1 MSELK
6 KIVENIKNKNF
17 INALKLC
24 EIYKN
29 EKNKHIIFNLK
40 GVIFLSQN
48 KFEKAEINFLESQNI
63 NDAFIDPVKNLFLM
77 YFKKNDSKKIL
88 IYAKKLVQM
97 DKLNPVFNYQL
108 GFALEQN
115 FIFDEAIK
123 YYKNCVNYNGKDKIK
138 ALNNIGVIYSN
149 TNKIKMSI
157 PYFLE
162 ALKLNENDKFVVNNL
177 LSNYL
182 KLRDEK
188 NSDIFF
194 KKALNIDQ
202 NFIYFLYNKAEYLI
216 LKGQLESAIEILD
229 SNKKEL
235 KFLIRLVK
243 IYFTIGEKNKAQK
256 LLHELKEIKSD
267 NPDLLNFLGMRYLY
281 EGDFDN
287 GWKYYENR
295 PTKLKNSF
303 KDIKEWNGEKITNK
317 NIAVYSEQG
326 LGDAIQFSKYIIP
339 LLKVSK
345 NVDFLVQKK
354 IINLFKKDIPNLR
367 INTLDYN
374 QESKFEYKIALGSL
388 IKFFYEEKFDSNDSI
403 INHKDKFSKISINN
417 FDKKKLNVG
426 IAWSGSFNG
435 PNEPY
440 RSIPLKSLK
449 KIFTL
454 DINFFSLQNE
464 IWQRDLETYNS
475 TKMINLGN
483 YSLDEIAS
491 IIPDL
496 DLVISSDTS
505 LLHLSASLNKETWG
519 ILNLDPDWRWGEFNK
534 INPYNSLKLFHQK
547 KFNEWED
554 VENDVFNNLKKKL
567 IN

>member
-48 KFEKAEINFLESQNI
+48 KFEEAEINFLESQKI

-123 YYKNCVNYNGKDKIK
+123 YYKNCINYNGKDKIK

-149 TNKIKMSI
+149 INKIKMSI
-157 PYFLE
+157 PFFLE

-216 LKGQLESAIEILD
+216 LKGQIESAIEILD

-303 KDIKEWNGEKITNK
+303 KDIKEWSGEKITNK

-464 IWQRDLETYNS
+464 IWQRDLDTYNS

-483 YSLDEIAS
+483 YSLNEIAS

>member
-48 KFEKAEINFLESQNI
+48 KFEEAEINFLESQKI

-123 YYKNCVNYNGKDKIK
+123 YYKNCINYNGKDKIK

-157 PYFLE
+157 PFFLE

-216 LKGQLESAIEILD
+216 LKGQIESAIEILD

-374 QESKFEYKIALGSL
+374 QEGKFEYKIALGSL

-464 IWQRDLETYNS
+464 IWQRDLDTYNS

-483 YSLDEIAS
+483 YSLNEIAS

>member
-48 KFEKAEINFLESQNI
+48 KFEEAEINFLESQKI

-123 YYKNCVNYNGKDKIK
+123 YYKNCINYNGKDKIK

-149 TNKIKMSI
+149 INKIKMSI
-157 PYFLE
+157 PFFLE

-216 LKGQLESAIEILD
+216 LKGQIESAIEILD

-303 KDIKEWNGEKITNK
+303 KDIKEWSGEKITNK

-464 IWQRDLETYNS
+464 IWQRDLDTYNS

-483 YSLDEIAS
+483 YSLNEIAS

-519 ILNLDPDWRWGEFNK
+519 LLNLDPDWRWGEFNK

>member
-48 KFEKAEINFLESQNI
+48 KFEEAEINFLESQKI

-123 YYKNCVNYNGKDKIK
+123 YYKNCINYNGKDKIK

-157 PYFLE
+157 PFFLE

-216 LKGQLESAIEILD
+216 LKGQIESAIEILD

-464 IWQRDLETYNS
+464 IWQRDLDTYNS

-483 YSLDEIAS
+483 YSLNEIAS

-519 ILNLDPDWRWGEFNK
+519 LLNLDPDWRWGEFNK

>member
-48 KFEKAEINFLESQNI
+48 KFEKAEINFLESQKI

>member
-48 KFEKAEINFLESQNI
+48 KFEEAEINFLESQKI

-123 YYKNCVNYNGKDKIK
+123 YYKNCINYNGKDKIK

-157 PYFLE
+157 PFFLE

-216 LKGQLESAIEILD
+216 LKGQIESAIEILG

-256 LLHELKEIKSD
+256 LLQELKEIKSD

-367 INTLDYN
+367 ISALDYN

-388 IKFFYEEKFDSNDSI
+388 IKFFYKEKFDSNDSI
-403 INHKDKFSKISINN
+403 INHKDKFSKISIDN

-464 IWQRDLETYNS
+464 IWQRDLDTYNS

-483 YSLDEIAS
+483 YSLNEIAS

>member
-48 KFEKAEINFLESQNI
+48 KFEEAEINFLESQKI

-123 YYKNCVNYNGKDKIK
+123 YYKNCINYNGKDKIK

-157 PYFLE
+157 PFFLE

-216 LKGQLESAIEILD
+216 LKGQIESAIEILG

-256 LLHELKEIKSD
+256 LLQELKEIKSD

-388 IKFFYEEKFDSNDSI
+388 IKFFYKEKFDSNDSI
-403 INHKDKFSKISINN
+403 INHKDKFSKISIDN

-464 IWQRDLETYNS
+464 IWQRDLDTYNS

-483 YSLDEIAS
+483 YSLNEIAS

>member
-6 KIVENIKNKNF
+6 IIVENIKNKNF
-17 INALKLC
+17 LNALKLC

-29 EKNKHIIFNLK
+29 KKNKHIILNLK
-40 GVIFLSQN
+40 GIIFLSQN
-48 KFEKAEINFLESQNI
+48 KFEEAEINFLESQKI
-63 NDAFIDPVKNLFLM
+63 NATFIDPVKNLFLM

-88 IYAKKLVQM
+88 IYAKKLFEM

-108 GFALEQN
+108 GFALEKN

-123 YYKNCVNYNGKDKIK
+123 YYKNCINYNGKEKIK

-149 TNKIKMSI
+149 INKAKMSI
-157 PYFLE
+157 PFFLE

-216 LKGQLESAIEILD
+216 LKGQIESAIEILD

-243 IYFTIGEKNKAQK
+243 IYFTIGEKNKAEK

-267 NPDLLNFLGMRYLY
+267 NPDLLNFLGMRYLH

-287 GWKYYENR
+287 GWKYYEYR
-295 PTKLKNSF
+295 PTKLKNFF
-303 KDIKEWNGEKITNK
+303 KDIKEWNGENIINK
-317 NIAVYSEQG
+317 NIVVYSEQG

-345 NVDFLVQKK
+345 NVDFLVPKK
-354 IINLFKKDIPNLR
+354 IINIFKKDIPNLK
-367 INTLDYN
+367 INPLDYN
-374 QESKFEYKIALGSL
+374 QENKFEYKIALGSL
-388 IKFFYEEKFDSNDSI
+388 IKFFYKEKFDSNDSI
-403 INHKDKFSKISINN
+403 VNQKNKFSKISIKN

-449 KIFTL
+449 KIFSL
-454 DINFFSLQNE
+454 DVNFFSLQNE
-464 IWQRDLETYNS
+464 IWQRDLDTYNF

-483 YSLDEIAS
+483 YSLNEIAS

-505 LLHLSASLNKETWG
+505 LLHLSASMNKETWG

-547 KFNEWED
+547 KFNEWGD
-554 VENDVFNNLKKKL
+554 IENDIFNNLKKKL

>member
-48 KFEKAEINFLESQNI
+48 KFEEAEINFLESQKI

-123 YYKNCVNYNGKDKIK
+123 YYKNCINYNGKDKIK

-149 TNKIKMSI
+149 INKIKMSI
-157 PYFLE
+157 PFFLE

-216 LKGQLESAIEILD
+216 LKGQIESAIEILD

-374 QESKFEYKIALGSL
+374 QEGKFEYKIALGSL

-464 IWQRDLETYNS
+464 IWQRDLDTYNS

-483 YSLDEIAS
+483 YSLNEIAS

>member
-17 INALKLC
+17 SNALKLC
-24 EIYKN
+24 KIYKN
-29 EKNKHIIFNLK
+29 KKNKYIILNLQ
-40 GVIFLSQN
+40 GIIFLSQN
-48 KFEKAEINFLESQNI
+48 RFKEAETNFLESQKI
-63 NDAFIDPVKNLFLM
+63 NDTFIDPVKNLFLM
-77 YFKKNDSKKIL
+77 HLKKNDKKKIL

-108 GFALEQN
+108 GLALEQN
-115 FIFDEAIK
+115 FNFDEAIK
-123 YYKNCVNYNGKDKIK
+123 YYKNCINYNGKDKIK

-149 TNKIKMSI
+149 LNKTKISI
-157 PYFLE
+157 PFFLE

-216 LKGQLESAIEILD
+216 LKGQIESAIEILD

-243 IYFTIGEKNKAQK
+243 IYFTIGKKNKAQK
-256 LLHELKEIKSD
+256 LLHELKQIKSD
-267 NPDLLNFLGMRYLY
+267 NPDLLNFLGMGYLH

-295 PTKLKNSF
+295 PTKLKNF
-303 KDIKEWNGEKITNK
+303 FNDIKEWKGENIINK
-317 NIAVYSEQG
+317 NIVVYSEQG
-326 LGDAIQFSKYIIP
+326 LGDTIQFSKYIIP
-339 LLKVSK
+339 LLKISK
-345 NVDFLVQKK
+345 NVYFLVQKK
-354 IINLFKKDIPNLR
+354 IINIFKNDIPNLR

-374 QESKFEYKIALGSL
+374 QEKNFEYKIALGSL
-388 IKFFYEEKFDSNDSI
+388 IKFFYEENFDSNDSI
-403 INHKDKFSKISINN
+403 INHKNKFSKISINN
-417 FDKKKLNVG
+417 FDNKKLNVG

-449 KIFTL
+449 KIFSL

-464 IWQRDLETYNS
+464 IWQRDLDTYNS

-483 YSLDEIAS
+483 YSLNEIAS

-519 ILNLDPDWRWGEFNK
+519 ILNLDPDWRWGKFNK
-534 INPYNSLKLFHQK
+534 INPYNSLRLFHQK

-554 VENDVFNNLKKKL
+554 VENDILNNLKKKL